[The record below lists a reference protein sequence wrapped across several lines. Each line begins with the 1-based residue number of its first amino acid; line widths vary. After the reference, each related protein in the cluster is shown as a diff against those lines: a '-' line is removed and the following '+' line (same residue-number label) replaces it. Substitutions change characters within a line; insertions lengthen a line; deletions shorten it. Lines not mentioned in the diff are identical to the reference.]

1 MESAGKQGDQA
12 NTESSGIRALEK
24 SYDVKSADFDVDGL
38 MEKMKIVGLDRV
50 MKIPLAKLKSL
61 RSLNNKPETRSLSE
75 RLSTIEF
82 CENLIRQRAE
92 MLKEFEERMQVVLQT
107 DKISIAA
114 EQEAQLEALEL
125 DIQKGLDEWKRYTL
139 ELEEFKME
147 YFSIVASLQE
157 RVEEFDKM
165 VTAIEHDS
173 EA

>member
-1 MESAGKQGDQA
+1 ME
-12 NTESSGIRALEK
+12 ESLDDRLTALERMLGIDEC
-24 SYDVKSADFDVDGL
+24 SDVKTADFDVDGL
-38 MEKMKIVGLDRV
+38 LEKMKIMGLNRV
-50 MKIPLAKLKSL
+50 MKIPLAKLKRM

-114 EQEAQLEALEL
+114 EQKAQLEALEL
-125 DIQKGLDEWKRYTL
+125 DIQKAIDEWKRYTL

-157 RVEEFDKM
+157 RVEDM
-165 VTAIEHDS
+165 IRWLTAIEHDS